1 MLNVTLDNF
10 PGRAVNKHKAFIYFA
25 GVGDFVTPILLYKT
39 RLSHRSTGEIGVSDH
54 TWNC

>member
-10 PGRAVNKHKAFIYFA
+10 PGRAVNKHKAHIYFA
-25 GVGDFVTPILLYKT
+25 GEGDFVTPILLYKT

-54 TWNC
+54 T